1 MNVKNLTRFL
11 FGTKVTSRRPPQLEM
26 TLVVRG
32 AFVLAPGEP
41 LAPAGEPGDLVA
53 QGAMSGET
61 YRDED
66 AERAGEALTPD
77 DFADFKLKADLLVRG
92 TCHAPGGK
100 AVTECPVAFSVGDL
114 QKTLRVVG
122 RRVWSDSLSGAVAS
136 APLAF
141 TRMPVDY
148 AHAFGGPGFGRN
160 PSGKGLQDELPNVEN
175 PRQPVRARGD
185 RPEPAGFGPLSS
197 EWPSRKEKRGKEYG
211 EKWKKTRAPFHAED
225 FDWSHFNAA
234 PPDQQVDYLRGDEEV
249 RFHNLHPKAQVVAA
263 RLPGLRVRAFVKD
276 TSQQLREIV
285 MRLDTLFADLD
296 QERLFLT
303 WRGLETVQ
311 TDDLADV
318 ATLLIADE
326 PLGDRPLPQAHYRDL
341 LEAFEKDP
349 LGLEEH
355 RPRDLPDAEAELAR
369 AEEQLG
375 ALAAARGALE
385 RGGEQG
391 APPFTAVTGPLLK
404 LLPAEQ
410 ANEVAPL
417 LARADEAM
425 GQNPPPAGV
434 PAVPDVRELV
444 REAVARPPAPAGT
457 KLGPALPPPPPA
469 GRSMLEQMLREV
481 ETARAELAR
490 GGQSL
495 PAELDEFLSGPAMA
509 QMLAE
514 PEKEGEAPPPGP
526 GVDLRERDLSG
537 RDLRGADL
545 RGADLSGAILTG
557 ARLDGALLGGA
568 TLNRT
573 LFAEASLSAADFT
586 GARMDAAVF
595 TKAIAEG
602 AVFRDATLD
611 RAVFVDADLRGACL
625 DGARGSMPVFQ
636 GAALAKATARQAR
649 FEWALFAE
657 AQLEDADFSQGWL
670 FRVTFVQ
677 CKAQKALF
685 EGASLDRTSFID
697 TDLTRARFLEARG
710 HATGMLR
717 CTLREADLRYSTF
730 RNSHFSESD
739 ATRARFFAAN
749 LRESRFYRAVLDD
762 ADMSQSN
769 LFFADLGKARLSRTK
784 LTGASLFGAK
794 LLQAAGT
801 GADFLGANLR
811 RSTLEKA

>member
-1 MNVKNLTRFL
+1 MNVKNLTRFP

-41 LAPAGEPGDLVA
+41 LVPAGEPGDLHA
-53 QGAMSGET
+53 QGAMSSET
-61 YRDED
+61 YREED

-77 DFADFKLKADLLVRG
+77 DFADFKLRADLLVRG

-100 AVTECPVAFSVGDL
+100 AVTECPVAFSVGGF

-122 RRVWSDSLSGAVAS
+122 RRVWSDGMSGAAAS

-141 TRMPVDY
+141 TKMPVDY
-148 AHAFGGPGFGRN
+148 AHAFGGPGFARN
-160 PSGKGLQDELPNVEN
+160 PSGKGLRDELPNVEN
-175 PRQPVRARGD
+175 PQRPVRGRGD
-185 RPEPAGFGPLSS
+185 RPEPAGFGPISS

-225 FDWSHFNAA
+225 FDWSCFNAA

-249 RFHNLHPKAQVVAA
+249 RFHNLHPRAQVVAA

-276 TSQQLREIV
+276 TSREVREIV

-311 TDDLADV
+311 TDDLVDV
-318 ATLLIADE
+318 TTLLVADE
-326 PLGDRPLPQAHYRDL
+326 PLADRPLPQAHYHAL

-355 RPRDLPDAEAELAR
+355 RPKDLPDAEAELAR
-369 AEEQLG
+369 AKEKLD
-375 ALAAARGALE
+375 ALTAAKEAL
-385 RGGEQG
+385 RQGGEQG
-391 APPFTAVTGPLLK
+391 APSLTAVTGPLLK

-410 ANEVAPL
+410 AGEIAPL
-417 LARADEAM
+417 IARADEAM
-425 GQNPPPAGV
+425 A
-434 PAVPDVRELV
+434 EH
-444 REAVARPPAPAGT
+444 
-457 KLGPALPPPPPA
+457 PPPPP
-469 GRSMLEQMLREV
+469 GGGLTVPDLRDVAREAAALSSTPPGTKPGLALPPEGQSVV
-481 ETARAELAR
+481 EGMRARIEAARAELAKT
-490 GGQSL
+490 GKSL
-495 PAELDEFLSGPAMA
+495 PKELDEVLSGPMA
-509 QMLAE
+509 QMLAD
-514 PEKEGEAPPPGP
+514 PEKEGEKPPPGP
-526 GVDLRERDLSG
+526 GADLRDRDLSG

-545 RGADLSGAILTG
+545 RGADLSGANLTG

-568 TLNRT
+568 TLNKT
-573 LFAEASLSAADFT
+573 LFTEASLSAADFT

-595 TKAIAEG
+595 AKALAGG

-611 RAVFVDADLRGACL
+611 RTVFLEADLRGACL
-625 DGARGSMPVFQ
+625 DGARGSMPLFQ
-636 GAALAKATARQAR
+636 GTPLTRATARQAR
-649 FEWALFAE
+649 FEQAMFLE
-657 AQLEDADFSQGWL
+657 AQIEDADFSLSWL
-670 FRVTFVQ
+670 FRCLFVQ
-677 CKAQKALF
+677 SMARRALF
-685 EGASLDRTSFID
+685 EGATLDKTSFVD

-710 HATGMLR
+710 QVTGMLR
-717 CTLREADLRYSTF
+717 CTLREADLRHSTF
-730 RNSHFSESD
+730 RDSHFSESD

-749 LRESRFYRAVLDD
+749 LRQSRFYRAVLDE

-769 LFFADLGKARLSRTK
+769 LFFADLGKARLSRAK
-784 LTGASLFGAK
+784 FTGASLFGAK
-794 LLQAAGT
+794 LFSAAGT
-801 GADFLGANLR
+801 GADFAGANLS